1 MRIISPFHDYY
12 DTALGF
18 GQDPALIYHRNVKV
32 KTVNGRDLDPK
43 LTELFR
49 LSSYSYY
56 FKAHFALLGFCGRL
70 YSMYLA
76 PDFVINPESLTTKAA
91 RSPVMSREELEA
103 YYDQVFGS
111 SPRRRTRRKWAELEA
126 QGTLISNETF
136 RLLDAPLWL
145 AVATGN
151 PYLFAY
157 QVEVFTNIRL
167 GTVDFQKHFDAYSA
181 FQEIAMYLGSALAKT
196 DDSVRTVGSDEVIA
210 QQKGFGP
217 ESFRSSAPS
226 VKKSR
231 RKENRARK
239 KGSESGPPE

>member
-1 MRIISPFHDYY
+1 M
-12 DTALGF
+12 GF
-18 GQDPALIYHRNVKV
+18 GQDPALIYARKVEV
-32 KTVNGRDLDPK
+32 KTVRVKTLDPK
-43 LTELFR
+43 VAELLASTYRGANFR
-49 LSSYSYY
+49 AEL
-56 FKAHFALLGFCGRL
+56 AIVGFCGKL
-70 YSMYLA
+70 YPMYLG
-76 PDFVINPESLTTKAA
+76 PDFEFSPETLTANPA
-91 RSPVMSREELEA
+91 RSPVISRDELDEYA
-103 YYDQVFGS
+103 RQTFGE
-111 SPRRRTRRKWAELEA
+111 PRHRRNQWTWWAVLEK
-126 QGTLISNETF
+126 QGTPVSDETF
-136 RLLDAPLWL
+136 RLLGAPIWL
-145 AVATGN
+145 AIHHASWFRFEWEVK
-151 PYLFAY
+151 
-157 QVEVFTNIRL
+157 VFTNIRL

>member
-1 MRIISPFHDYY
+1 M
-12 DTALGF
+12 GF
-18 GQDPALIYHRNVKV
+18 GQDPALIYRRRVEV
-32 KTVNGRDLDPK
+32 KTVRVKDLDPK
-43 LTELFR
+43 VAAILR
-49 LSSYSYY
+49 VSNKSYN
-56 FKAHFALLGFCGRL
+56 FKARLAIIGFCGRI

-76 PDFVINPESLTTKAA
+76 PDFVISPESLTTKAA
-91 RSPVMSREELEA
+91 RSPVMSREELEE
-103 YYDQVFGS
+103 YYAQATGTS
-111 SPRRRTRRKWAELEA
+111 SYRGRYRNTWRELEQ
-126 QGTLISNETF
+126 QGTPVSDETF
-136 RLLDAPLWL
+136 RMLDAPLWL
-145 AVATGN
+145 ATDG
-151 PYLFAY
+151 PFRYGF
-157 QVEVFTNIRL
+157 EWEIKVFTNIRL

-217 ESFRSSAPS
+217 ESFRSGAPS